1 MTTDIKECTHR
12 WTLESPD
19 GPFCLAQCNKCEEYK
34 VFRNTE
40 FPVTWPVFK
49 EERKQQFASEE
60 DAMKDY
66 LKSRLSGIKKPII
79 KIIKNK
85 KHISVP
91 TSTEAT
97 ASNTLYTA
105 EFKEAAIKTAR
116 EYKNIT
122 KAAEDL
128 NMPRRTLRGW
138 IEKYEPMDT

>member
-1 MTTDIKECTHR
+1 MVSK
-12 WTLESPD
+12 L
-19 GPFCLAQCNKCEEYK
+19 FAYFYK
-34 VFRNTE
+34 MKKKTRFRSILHHYKMKKH
-40 FPVTWPVFK
+40 VFK
-49 EERKQQFASEE
+49 AFASLQNEKKLNFE
-60 DAMKDY
+60 AFSY
-66 LKSRLSGIKKPII
+66 L
-79 KIIKNK
+79 KNK

-97 ASNTLYTA
+97 ASKTLYTA